1 MAKRALLMAS
11 VVVTACGLS
20 AGHAAGD
27 GFGVTGSAAGVSLD
41 GSPYRYVAL
50 SPSSTPRVTVV
61 ERIEADS
68 GKIDR
73 WWYLPGNYYV
83 PAVAYDRSAGGL
95 SADGRTLVL
104 TRFTRVLPPR
114 RTRFALLRTD
124 LYLRHPHRPGQH
136 RPRHAIKRL
145 GLNGSYSFDAISPDG
160 STVYLIHNFF
170 SHGRPG
176 GYEVRALDTASGRLL
191 PHPIVDPEE
200 PDEQMQ
206 GLPITRANSPDGR
219 WAYTLYDGGGKEPFI
234 HALDTVRGRAV
245 CVDLPQLEGRRDLF
259 MLKLRLT
266 DGGRQLEVF
275 SRSTVQGGSPSAP
288 LLRVDTGTFAVRKP
302 APVANASSE
311 GSSPWLPIGIAT
323 GVLAVALIAILA
335 RRERTGSRPRLG
347 RDGVGAP

>member
-1 MAKRALLMAS
+1 MAKRVLLMAS
-11 VVVTACGLS
+11 VVATACGLS
-20 AGHAAGD
+20 AGSASGD
-27 GFGVTGSAAGVSLD
+27 GFGVTGPASGVSLT

-50 SPSSTPRVTVV
+50 SPRSSPRVTVV
-61 ERIEADS
+61 ERIDADG

-104 TRFTRVLPPR
+104 TQFTRAVPPQ

-124 LYLRHPHRPGQH
+124 LYLRHPHRPGQR
-136 RPRHAIKRL
+136 RPSHAVQRF

-160 STVYLIHNFF
+160 STVYLIHNFL

-176 GYEVRALDTASGRLL
+176 GSEVRALETASGRLL

-206 GLPITRANSPDGR
+206 GLPITRASSPDGR
-219 WAYTLYDGGGKEPFI
+219 WAYTLYDGGGKVPFI

-245 CVDLPQLEGRRDLF
+245 CVDLPQLKGRMNPFL
-259 MLKLRLT
+259 LKLRLA
-266 DGGRQLEVF
+266 DGGRRLEVF
-275 SRSTVQGGSPSAP
+275 SRSTVQGGAPSAP
-288 LLRVDTGTFAVRKP
+288 LLLVDTRTFAVRRP
-302 APVANASSE
+302 APVATVSTA
-311 GSSPWLPIGIAT
+311 GSSPWLPIGIAA
-323 GVLAVALIAILA
+323 GVLAVALIGILA
-335 RRERTGSRPRLG
+335 RRGRIGNRPRLE
-347 RDGVGAP
+347 RDGLDAP